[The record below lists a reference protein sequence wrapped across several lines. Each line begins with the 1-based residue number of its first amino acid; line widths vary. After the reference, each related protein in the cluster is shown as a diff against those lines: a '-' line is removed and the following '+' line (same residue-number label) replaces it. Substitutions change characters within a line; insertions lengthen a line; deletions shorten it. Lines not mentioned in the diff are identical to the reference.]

1 MSRYNNTPNI
11 TSDNI
16 SGKGTT
22 VYNVPPESV
31 DDIYLIS
38 TLGDRFDILANEY
51 YGNTEYWWVI
61 AVANPHVSRKNFVI
75 NQGVQLR
82 IPVNIEDIVA
92 KFQEKNAQNQL

>member
-1 MSRYNNTPNI
+1 MSRYDSIQKVTPKETLRLLTTSYPRI
-11 TSDNI
+11 PFTSDDFYVI
-16 SGKGTT
+16 TT
-22 VYNVPPESV
+22 G
-31 DDIYLIS
+31 
-38 TLGDRFDILANEY
+38 GDRFDLLANEY
-51 YGNTEYWWVI
+51 YGNSDYWWVI